1 MVRFYLIDKEFDDFV
16 SSRPEVFC
24 EKEFTKHVT
33 QFTGKRLKRNLL
45 MKLQVQKIGE
55 FFENTFLERSRVTA
69 YLLKVH

>member
-1 MVRFYLIDKEFDDFV
+1 M
-16 SSRPEVFC
+16 
-24 EKEFTKHVT
+24 KEFTKHVT

-69 YLLKVH
+69 YLLKVHKCRFENLPISLSSYKNNMLKI